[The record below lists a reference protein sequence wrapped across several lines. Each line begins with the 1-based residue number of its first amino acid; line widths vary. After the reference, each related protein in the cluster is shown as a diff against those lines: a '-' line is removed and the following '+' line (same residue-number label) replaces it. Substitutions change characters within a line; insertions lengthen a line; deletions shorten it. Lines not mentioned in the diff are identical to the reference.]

1 MSADVEQCRQCHL
14 RVGHGR
20 KCGGS
25 RWNRF
30 AICFRSK
37 VISTSGFH
45 FRFRGRHEFP
55 MLANVGPFRQCHIC
69 VGHGRKC
76 GGSRWNRFPMCF
88 RSNVIS
94 TSGFHFR
101 CRGRHLSFRYRLMS
115 VRVGSVISKSGMVDN
130 VGVAV
135 EIASPSVCVQTLFPP

>member
-1 MSADVEQCRQCHL
+1 MPFECYFHFRFPLPVSWPTFELPTSADVGQCRQCHI
-14 RVGHGR
+14 RVGHSR

-45 FRFRGRHEFP
+45 FRFNARH
-55 MLANVGPFRQCHIC
+55 LSYQYRLLSADVGQCRQFHIR
-69 VGHGRKC
+69 VGHGR
-76 GGSRWNRFPMCF
+76 WNRFAICF
-88 RSNVIS
+88 RSKVIS

-101 CRGRHLSFRYRLMS
+101 FRGRHLSFCCRPPRYARAMS
-115 VRVGSVISKSGMVDN
+115 GVPMTVI
-130 VGVAV
+130 
-135 EIASPSVCVQTLFPP
+135 